1 MLGYTGAHRTGK
13 TTLAKEVAQRLDIP
27 VLLTSATEIYKAL
40 GRDPKADYPIDER
53 IAIQEAILYGFE
65 KQYKAASEVSRHF
78 VADRTPIDLAGYLMA
93 DVTRTTFSDFEDPQ
107 RTAMLVNDYVS
118 RCIDS
123 TNRWFS
129 TVILVQPGI
138 VTIEAAG
145 KAPGCPAYMEHLN
158 LLMGGVLH
166 DGRVLARSF
175 RMPRRVTNLE
185 ERAQASLDAMMK
197 ATRADEARHQAISEG
212 LITLH

>member
-27 VLLTSATEIYKAL
+27 VLLTSATEIYQAI

-65 KQYKAASEVSRHF
+65 KQYRAASEQSRQF
-78 VADRTPIDLAGYLMA
+78 VADRTPLDLAGYLLA
-93 DVTRTTFSDFEDPQ
+93 DVTRTTFTDFEDPQ
-107 RTAMLVNDYVS
+107 RTALMVNDYVE
-118 RCIDS
+118 RCIEA

-138 VTIEAAG
+138 TTVEAAG

-158 LLMGGVLH
+158 MLMGGVLN
-166 DGRVLARSF
+166 DSRVMTRSF
-175 RMPRRVTNLE
+175 RMPRRVTTLE
-185 ERAQASLDAMMK
+185 DRVQSTLTALDQAAQSDESRQAAVK
-197 ATRADEARHQAISEG
+197 AG
-212 LITLH
+212 LLTLH